1 MKSNESRNFS
11 DAEICRQNNWNVGD
25 CLRGVE
31 IFGNGSKHE
40 SIIKITAIGEKSILA
55 KQIKP
60 VEFEEA
66 NWPLKHRNWEKL

>member
-1 MKSNESRNFS
+1 M
-11 DAEICRQNNWNVGD
+11 
-25 CLRGVE
+25 RGVE